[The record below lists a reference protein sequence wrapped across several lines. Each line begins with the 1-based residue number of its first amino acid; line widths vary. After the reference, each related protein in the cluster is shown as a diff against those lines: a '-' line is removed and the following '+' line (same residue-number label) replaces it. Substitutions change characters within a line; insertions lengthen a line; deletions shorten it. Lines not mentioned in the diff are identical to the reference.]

1 MEPLSYRRENRSD
14 TRPTAAAPPF
24 PAPPP
29 AVSDDIDPEVAPPTE
44 PDDAAVFA
52 GEVVAFTGTL
62 ASMTHAAAAALVADL
77 GGTFAERLTHATT
90 LLVVGEEGWPLADD
104 GAPTVKFRRAVAWN
118 RTGEAAV
125 RLLAESDWLRAA
137 GLSEAAGDGAA
148 GVRRLY
154 TPAML
159 SRLLDVT
166 PGRVRSWARSGL
178 IRPVRTVHR
187 LPYFDFAEVA
197 RTRTLAGLLEVGVS
211 RADLEAG
218 LTALAEVFGE
228 DAAAAGR
235 LDLLARDGRLL
246 VRDAAGLREPAGQ
259 RVLDFAPA
267 PDARGGDGAVEE
279 EDSPA
284 LLRLPDPDGERPR
297 ERSAAEWLD
306 LGVSRLDADDPAA
319 AVPALRSCLARDPA
333 NPEAHFHLADAL
345 FRTGSP
351 GAAEERYRAATEHDP
366 RFLEAWVQLGCLR
379 ASGGRHRAAA
389 AAFRTALAIHD
400 DLPDA
405 HLHLAESLHALG
417 DPNAVDHYRAYLR
430 HDDRGPWAQLARA
443 RLGETGDTR

>member
-1 MEPLSYRRENRSD
+1 M
-14 TRPTAAAPPF
+14 
-24 PAPPP
+24 
-29 AVSDDIDPEVAPPTE
+29 SDDIDPEVAPPTE

-77 GGTFAERLTHATT
+77 GGTFTERLTHATT

-104 GAPTVKFRRAVAWN
+104 GAPTAKFRKAVAWN
-118 RTGEAAV
+118 RTGEANV

-197 RTRTLAGLLEVGVS
+197 RTRTLAGLLEAGVS

-218 LTALAEVFGE
+218 LSELEEVFGE
-228 DAAAAGR
+228 AAAAGR

-246 VRDAAGLREPAGQ
+246 VRDAAGLREPRGGQ
-259 RVLDFAPA
+259 RVLDFAPG
-267 PDARGGDGAVEE
+267 PDVRAGDIGEGRG

-284 LLRLPDPDGERPR
+284 LLRLPDPDGGRPR

-366 RFLEAWVQLGCLR
+366 RFIEAWVQLGCLR

-389 AAFRTALAIHD
+389 AALRTALAIHD

-417 DPNAVDHYRAYLR
+417 DADAADHYRAYLR

-443 RLGETGDTR
+443 RLGEAGDVR